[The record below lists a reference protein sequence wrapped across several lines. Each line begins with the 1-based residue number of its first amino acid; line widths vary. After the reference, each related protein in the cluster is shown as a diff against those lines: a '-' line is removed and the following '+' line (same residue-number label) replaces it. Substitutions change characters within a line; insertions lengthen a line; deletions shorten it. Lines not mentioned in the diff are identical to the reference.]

1 VISGAYLLVIRN
13 YSYKQ
18 EVTKMNLAEFY
29 QSCDRLIKTGWTL
42 PELERLCRFRDSFQQ
57 TSEDLPD
64 FNLDIRQ
71 LEFIRWLV
79 QTGRITDG

>member
-1 VISGAYLLVIRN
+1 MKSLNLGEIYRYCVRLL
-13 YSYKQ
+13 
-18 EVTKMNLAEFY
+18 
-29 QSCDRLIKTGWTL
+29 DTGWTA
-42 PELERLCRFRDSFQQ
+42 PEIERLSQFRHNFQQ

-79 QTGRITDG
+79 QTGKLSDW